1 MTPVD
6 INMYKTANLPESYI
20 NRLGNK
26 VTYSKE
32 QQEDSRITV
41 KETLVNNGLDINVLK
56 DVIEIPIYAT
66 NEITIEKFFGSEIG
80 NVKRLYAMMDYS
92 TQEEIIKIS
101 DYNRI
106 ARLYGTE
113 QYELNEDEYIVI
125 CNFDNMAS
133 LRSQVL
139 SIGGNK
145 LTIAG
150 KQYKS
155 KYNECKNG
163 FIAIST
169 NHTNTGII
177 LVPDSCAL
185 TEESKAKSF
194 LVAN

>member
-1 MTPVD
+1 
-6 INMYKTANLPESYI
+6 
-20 NRLGNK
+20 
-26 VTYSKE
+26 
-32 QQEDSRITV
+32 
-41 KETLVNNGLDINVLK
+41 
-56 DVIEIPIYAT
+56 
-66 NEITIEKFFGSEIG
+66 
-80 NVKRLYAMMDYS
+80 MMDYS

-194 LVAN
+194 LVANYNAKTDKEKEKIEEIFSMMLLNYYKNYLIKD